1 MSPPPFLPNM
11 AWVLLKVELQVP
23 DQQPVNQ
30 VEARASRAP
39 VDTARLLAQDIA
51 SHPELT
57 GRVAT
62 GGVVEALG
70 TIRQDPPVMTDVT
83 GQDPPVMTVVTDVTG
98 LE

>member
-1 MSPPPFLPNM
+1 M

-23 DQQPVNQ
+23 DQQPVKQ
-30 VEARASRAP
+30 VETRASQAP
-39 VDTARLLAQDIA
+39 VDTARLPAQDIA
-51 SHPELT
+51 SHPEPT

-70 TIRQDPPVMTDVT
+70 TIHQDPPVMTDVT

>member
-1 MSPPPFLPNM
+1 M

-51 SHPELT
+51 SHPEPT